1 MKATAYLEITMKIDP
16 ANRPA
21 TAKVYTDCRE
31 PFLNTIAGA
40 VSKAL
45 LVRQEDVQVL
55 HGFDTAANAQAYLSS
70 QMFQND
76 VFTGLKPLWS
86 GEPDVRIYE
95 VA

>member
-21 TAKVYTDCRE
+21 TAKVYTDYRE

-55 HGFDTAANAQAYLSS
+55 QEAKEGAEWLL
-70 QMFQND
+70 ND
-76 VFTGLKPLWS
+76 DPGLQKPENRGIL
-86 GEPDVRIYE
+86 DHVRVQFE
-95 VA
+95 DNENRLN